1 MTKQDALD
9 GIQKAKDE
17 RVLRNKEILKT
28 YGHSKGFTQKQWN
41 MVEIKVKGA
50 GSKGKNHSHTKLWN
64 YNSSGVKTYKQNTSK
79 SR

>member
-28 YGHSKGFTQKQWN
+28 YGHSKGFTQKQWD

-50 GSKGKNHSHTKLWN
+50 SGKGRNHSHTNLWN
-64 YNSSGVKTYKQNTSK
+64 HYNEPVSEIKFDW
-79 SR
+79 

>member
-9 GIQKAKDE
+9 GMQKAKDE

-41 MVEIKVKGA
+41 MVKIKVKGA
-50 GSKGKNHSHTKLWN
+50 GTKGKNHSHTKLWN
-64 YNSSGVKTYKQNTSK
+64 YNSSGVKIYKTSTDLF
-79 SR
+79 R

>member
-17 RVLRNKEILKT
+17 RVLRNKEILKIH
-28 YGHSKGFTQKQWN
+28 GHSKAFTQKQWD

-50 GSKGKNHSHTKLWN
+50 GSKGRNHSHTRLWN
-64 YNSSGVKTYKQNTSK
+64 YSDEGIKIYKTSTDLF
-79 SR
+79 R